1 MCIFWRTH
9 KKQRQ
14 KMKQEQIMQI
24 QMMEQEANQLNE
36 QLQLIEQNVS
46 EMQELKASLDEI
58 ENSDGKTEIL
68 ANLGK
73 RIYIPVEIKEKGKDL
88 KLVVEVGRGNFVKK
102 NISET
107 KEVVDGQVD
116 KLIQGKNQIM
126 SRLEELQTMMMR
138 LVGEIE
144 KEQMKGGEK

>member
-1 MCIFWRTH
+1 
-9 KKQRQ
+9 
-14 KMKQEQIMQI
+14 MKQEQIMQI

-138 LVGEIE
+138 LVGDIE

>member
-1 MCIFWRTH
+1 
-9 KKQRQ
+9 
-14 KMKQEQIMQI
+14 MKQEQIMQI

>member
-1 MCIFWRTH
+1 
-9 KKQRQ
+9 
-14 KMKQEQIMQI
+14 MKQEQIMQI
-24 QMMEQEANQLNE
+24 QIMEQEANQLNE

-58 ENSDGKTEIL
+58 ENSEGKTEIL

-88 KLVVEVGRGNFVKK
+88 KLVVEVGKGNFVKK

-107 KEVVDGQVD
+107 KEVVDEQVN
-116 KLIQGKNQIM
+116 KLMQGKNQIM
-126 SRLEELQTMMMR
+126 ARLEELQAMMMK
-138 LVGEIE
+138 LMGEIE
-144 KEQMKGGEK
+144 KEQVKGKK